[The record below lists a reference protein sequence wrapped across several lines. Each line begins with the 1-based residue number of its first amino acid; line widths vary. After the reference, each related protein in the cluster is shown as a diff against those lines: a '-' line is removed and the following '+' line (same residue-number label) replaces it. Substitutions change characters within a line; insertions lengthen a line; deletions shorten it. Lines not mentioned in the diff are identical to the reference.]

1 LSATYVHSE
10 EWSGEDVGVGDVVT
24 ALCRLRDESAHET
37 EGPDM
42 RTSVMTHLAWV
53 PPEWQEAALQ
63 TLAGLEERHPSRGI
77 LLFPEPDA
85 QDGIDAKI
93 TVLAFPLREQRRH
106 IAAEV
111 IELRLRGRSCE
122 APASIVNPLLVPALP
137 VFLRWRGRPRFG
149 EQRVDQLVDV
159 CDRLIFD
166 SREWPDVPKAYAEL
180 FHPAAPAKP
189 ARPLGGAAESAPV
202 DRAACSD
209 IAWRRTE
216 PWRRCLGQ
224 LWPGIA
230 ELRRLR
236 VEGPIAE
243 ASLLAGWLSSRLE
256 RDVDLEHEEADELKV
271 VDVDGD
277 ACPVP
282 QDVPSPS
289 DLLSAELNEFS
300 RDRVYEAAARAAVT
314 V

>member
-1 LSATYVHSE
+1 MSATHVHSE
-10 EWSGEDVGVGDVVT
+10 EWSGEDVSVGDVVT
-24 ALCRLRDESAHET
+24 ALCRLRDESAQET

-53 PPEWQEAALQ
+53 PPEWEEAAVQ

-77 LLFPEPDA
+77 LLFPEPEA
-85 QDGIDAKI
+85 EDGIDARI
-93 TVLAFPLREQRRH
+93 TVRAFPLREQRRY

-137 VFLRWRGRPRFG
+137 VFLRWRGRPQFG
-149 EQRVDQLVDV
+149 GQSAEQLVEV
-159 CDRLIFD
+159 CDRLIVD
-166 SREWPDVPKAYAEL
+166 SREWTDVPKAYAEL
-180 FHPAAPAKP
+180 PFD
-189 ARPLGGAAESAPV
+189 GAAI
-202 DRAACSD
+202 SD

-216 PWRRCLGQ
+216 AWRRRLSR

-236 VEGPIAE
+236 VEGPAAE
-243 ASLLAGWLSSRLE
+243 ASLLVGWLRSRLG
-256 RDVDLEHEEADELKV
+256 RDVELEHEDADELRV
-271 VDVDGD
+271 VEVDGV

-282 QDVPSPS
+282 KERLSSS
-289 DLLSAELNEFS
+289 DLLSAELDEFS
-300 RDRVYEAAARAAVT
+300 RDRVYEAAALAAGT
-314 V
+314 F

>member
-1 LSATYVHSE
+1 MSTTHVHAE

-53 PPEWQEAALQ
+53 PPEWEEAALE

-77 LLFPEPDA
+77 LLFPQPDA
-85 QDGIDAKI
+85 EDGIDARI
-93 TVLAFPLREQRRH
+93 SVLAFPLREQRRH

-111 IELRLRGRSCE
+111 IELRLRGRSCQ

-137 VFLRWRGRPRFG
+137 VFLRWRGRPQFG
-149 EQRVDQLVDV
+149 QKTVDQLVEV
-159 CDRLIFD
+159 CDRLIVD
-166 SREWPDVPKAYAEL
+166 SREWPDVPEAYREL
-180 FHPAAPAKP
+180 PF
-189 ARPLGGAAESAPV
+189 ESA
-202 DRAACSD
+202 ACTD

-216 PWRRCLGQ
+216 RWRRCLARM
-224 LWPGIA
+224 WPGIA
-230 ELRRLR
+230 ELRTLR

-243 ASLLAGWLSSRLE
+243 ASLLAGWLRSRLE
-256 RDVDLEHEEADELKV
+256 REVELQHDDSEELAA
-271 VDVDGD
+271 VDVDGT

-282 QDVPSPS
+282 REHPTSS
-289 DLLSAELNEFS
+289 DLLSAELDEFG
-300 RDRVYEAAARAAVT
+300 RDRVYEAAASAAVT
-314 V
+314 F